1 MPVPS
6 LLTLIV
12 QETRDA
18 ILSAGLSVAQSL
30 GLPVTS
36 WRAGD
41 PARALFHYEAFV
53 LEKLEVMA
61 SGYAKSASLDY
72 AEGEW
77 LEVKAEQDFG
87 VTVPDATYAT
97 TDIILT
103 NNGGGLYTGLLP
115 GDLTFR
121 NTSTGRTYRNET
133 GGDLL
138 AWDGLEATPKPT
150 LTLTV
155 VADDAGSVSN
165 AAAGEITEMVTTRT
179 GVTCTN
185 PAPAMGQDRQ
195 SPETTRIQCRDKLSA
210 KSPTGPRGAYSYVAR
225 NQELT
230 GASIVPKV
238 KEFPDSEDGD
248 VVLYVASD
256 AGPVTAGDLTLI
268 RDAIVYKATPLT
280 ITPIVLAATP
290 VTVPVTYE
298 VWTYSTVNRTVDEM
312 KEDIEAALL
321 SLFAALPIGGDD
333 GGKLYKSALEAVIG
347 RTHEPTF
354 RVSVTLPTDDVTLA
368 DGEVAVLGT
377 LTATINLV
385 TP

>member
-1 MPVPS
+1 MTTS
-6 LLTLIV
+6 LLALIV

-18 ILSAGLSVAQSL
+18 LLSAGLSVAQTL

-61 SGYAKSASLDY
+61 AGYARSAFLDY

-77 LEVKAEQDFG
+77 IEVNADQTYG

-97 TDIILT
+97 TDVVLT
-103 NNGGGLYTGLLP
+103 NNGGGLYEDIEP
-115 GDLTFR
+115 GDLTFL

-138 AWDGLEATPKPT
+138 AWSGVGDKPT
-150 LTLTV
+150 LTVTV
-155 VADDAGSVSN
+155 VADDAGSVGN
-165 AAAGEITEMVTTRT
+165 AATGEIAELVTTLD

-185 PAPAMGQDRQ
+185 PSPAVGQDEQ
-195 SPETTRIQCRDKLSA
+195 SAETTRQQCRDKLSSL
-210 KSPTGPRGAYSYVAR
+210 SPNGPRGIYSYVAR

-238 KEFPDSEDGD
+238 KEVPDSETGD
-248 VVLYVASD
+248 VVVYIASD
-256 AGPVTAGDLTLI
+256 AGTVTATDLDAIT
-268 RDAIVYKATPLT
+268 DAIVHLATPLT
-280 ITPIVLAATP
+280 ITPSVLAATP

-298 VWTYSTVNRTVDEM
+298 VWTYTVNRTVAEM
-312 KEDIEAALL
+312 KEDIEASLL
-321 SLFAALPIGGDD
+321 ALFAALPIGGDE
-333 GGKLYKSALEAVIG
+333 GGYLYRSAVEAIIG
-347 RTHEPTF
+347 RTHEQTF
-354 RVSVTLPTDDVTLA
+354 RVSVATPAADVALA

-377 LTATINLV
+377 ITASINLV